1 MDDGRGSTNYPPI
14 FGREGNAGTESKG
27 KKRSGA
33 RERTVIVRSVHQKE
47 ISTNETKE
55 NSKERNK
62 IDRTKLE
69 GNKEIRTQA
78 YNNALRE
85 KIRRTIKRE
94 RKIKMPQPT
103 AQRSNLNKT
112 QSTKRRTNPKMVK
125 PTVRRE

>member
-112 QSTKRRTNPKMVK
+112 QSTKKANKS
-125 PTVRRE
+125 